1 MRGVTRHA
9 RLLDHAGN
17 AVELVPNG
25 DVADTYLG
33 AHWQPYPFP
42 FPFPQTG
49 TNPHRYGS
57 GRTQNESG
65 RDGKGESGRN
75 GERESGQ
82 DSERESGRDG
92 ERDGKRDGER
102 ESRRDDER
110 AARGRAGGMSRAC
123 RIPGRGDDDDDTS
136 PNEV

>member
-1 MRGVTRHA
+1 M
-9 RLLDHAGN
+9 
-17 AVELVPNG
+17 PNG

-33 AHWQPYPFP
+33 AHWQPYPFL

-65 RDGKGESGRN
+65 RDGKGESRRDGKGESGQN

-92 ERDGKRDGER
+92 ERDGER

-110 AARGRAGGMSRAC
+110 VARGRVGGMSRAC

-136 PNEV
+136 PNKA

>member
-42 FPFPQTG
+42 FLFPQTG
-49 TNPHRYGS
+49 TNSHRYEIV
-57 GRTQNESG
+57 RTQNESG
-65 RDGKGESGRN
+65 RDGKGESGRD
-75 GERESGQ
+75 GERESRQ
-82 DSERESGRDG
+82 DSERESGRDS
-92 ERDGKRDGER
+92 ERVGER
-102 ESRRDDER
+102 ESRRDDVSGRDDER
-110 AARGRAGGMSRAC
+110 TARGRAGGTSRAC
-123 RIPGRGDDDDDTS
+123 HIPG
-136 PNEV
+136 